1 VAIYSPPKKSCYQT
15 KEFPQMKQLAP
26 RNEKIQAK
34 KEEKKKKKPKFSY
47 FWLLC
52 IYFKKKK
59 KRKKKKKNQYS
70 PIFGY

>member
-34 KEEKKKKKPKFSY
+34 KEEKKKKKPNFSY
-47 FWLLC
+47 FW
-52 IYFKKKK
+52 IKGNKNKKTK
-59 KRKKKKKNQYS
+59 
-70 PIFGY
+70 